1 MTSTSKKN
9 AMSKKSKEEL
19 QAEENAEIQAMR
31 ARLKARRMRAAR
43 ELAFRLRVQAD
54 GARLFVRFDRRERI
68 QHQILIGSFTAL
80 GFTGLMQ
87 SFSRIEFIAWIIN
100 SLLGGI
106 ETLRVIHH
114 LAAMVFA
121 AQAIYH
127 AAQIFELWFIRRE
140 FGSMWP
146 RWSDLKDLAAMLKFD
161 LNFSRERPQFDR
173 FSFEEKV
180 EYWALLWG
188 TVIMGITGL
197 FQWFPL
203 LVTSI
208 LPGVAIPIARTIH
221 AWEALLA
228 ALAILTWHLYH
239 TVVKERNRSI
249 FTGVMSEEEM
259 QELHPLEYR
268 RILAAVEFIR
278 RAEAR
283 EFETVSP
290 KTEQA
295 ESSHEMVELVTAD

>member
-19 QAEENAEIQAMR
+19 QAEENAEIQAVR
-31 ARLKARRMRAAR
+31 ARLKARRLRAAR
-43 ELAFRLRVQAD
+43 ELASRLQIQPD
-54 GARLFVRFDRRERI
+54 GTRSFIRFDGRERL
-68 QHQILIGSFTAL
+68 QHQILIGTFTAL
-80 GFTGLMQ
+80 GLTGLMQ
-87 SFSRIEFIAWIIN
+87 SFSRLEFIGWIIN
-100 SLLGGI
+100 TLLGGI

-127 AAQIFELWFIRRE
+127 LVGIVHLWFIRRE
-140 FGSMWP
+140 AGSMWP
-146 RWSDLKDLAAMLKFD
+146 RWNDLKDLVGMFKFD
-161 LNFSRERPQFDR
+161 LNLSRERPKFDR

-188 TVIMGITGL
+188 TAIMGITGL

-208 LPGVAIPIARTIH
+208 LPGVAIPIARAIH

-228 ALAILTWHLYH
+228 VLAILTWHMYH
-239 TVVKERNRSI
+239 TAIKENNRSI

-259 QELHPLEYR
+259 QEAHPLEYR
-268 RILAAVEFIR
+268 RILAAVEFVR
-278 RAEAR
+278 RAETR
-283 EFETVSP
+283 ELETIP
-290 KTEQA
+290 QKTEQT
-295 ESSHEMVELVTAD
+295 ESSHEMVEFVTAD